1 VDKAIDID
9 AVIER
14 YVNGGVYPEDDE
26 ELRRVVDM
34 LLDIGILKFG
44 VDPEKKEVRV
54 KVNRASYYQDY
65 KPSLFDKFSALSLV
79 LGLKLFHPFKSFKAS
94 QK

>member
-1 VDKAIDID
+1 LETAVDKAIDID

-44 VDPEKKEVRV
+44 VDPEKK
-54 KVNRASYYQDY
+54 
-65 KPSLFDKFSALSLV
+65 
-79 LGLKLFHPFKSFKAS
+79 GG
-94 QK
+94 